1 MNKYLNKSL
10 LLLTL
15 MFVLLFSGMTPAEA
29 EKSVTKQQAVSI
41 AQQHYPGR
49 VLAVKL
55 KGNSYQVKTLNDSGE
70 VRIIVIDAK
79 TGRVLSGK

>member
-1 MNKYLNKSL
+1 MS
-10 LLLTL
+10 
-15 MFVLLFSGMTPAEA
+15 VLLCSGTTLAQA
-29 EKSVTKQQAVSI
+29 EKSVTKQEAVSI

-55 KGNSYQVKTLNDSGE
+55 KGNSYQVKTLNDNGE

-79 TGRVLSGK
+79 TGRVVSGN